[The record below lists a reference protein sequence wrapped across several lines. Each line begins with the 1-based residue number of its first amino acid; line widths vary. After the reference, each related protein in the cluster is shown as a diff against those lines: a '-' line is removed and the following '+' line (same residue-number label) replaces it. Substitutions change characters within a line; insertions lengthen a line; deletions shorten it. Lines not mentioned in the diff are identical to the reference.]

1 VTRHQGRNRWIH
13 VVAVAALFM
22 AGRASA
28 GIVGPLA
35 NFDVVNDTGQ
45 PAYGFEIE
53 IDDPSFDH
61 TKLTSIFGY
70 DRVFSFVSPDPGAV
84 VRFGKPVITD
94 MPGVGVKIT
103 FGGAI
108 GAVSTPSG
116 IFTTPGESCWPG
128 ANPNWKD
135 NPCDHYGVS
144 TLGQPAS
151 TTYRWLVE
159 STPGSGTLV
168 GHQVGIPSVA
178 FVYTPPVPNPNP
190 VLPPLVPAAVNIQM
204 HAVAPNPEQPEN
216 VDLWGE
222 AFWVKTLST
231 KVAHDIDLGNLLR
244 GDPDQEAAEV
254 ETEWSIFQMPPAGL
268 PGPNEVLEKDLGL
281 ADADHAVIRRYE
293 FYKYAGAFNVD
304 GSGEVLCD
312 GPEVPGHRCDTPFGD
327 PGTGFDDRGAFVGAQ
342 MAGVNFDV
350 VIECSDGLDN
360 DDDGAIDFPDDPGC
374 ASAND
379 VSEKA
384 AVALAGGQLACDDG
398 LDNDGD
404 GLVDM
409 ADPGC
414 LAPILGPENPPC
426 NDNQDNDGDN
436 LIDMADPGCSSWP
449 YTEKGIQCGYGAELV
464 LPLGF
469 LMWLR
474 SRGDKE
480 RRSGRKT

>member
-1 VTRHQGRNRWIH
+1 MTRHQGRSHWID
-13 VVAVAALFM
+13 VVAVAALFV

-84 VRFGKPVITD
+84 VRFGRPVITD

-103 FGGAI
+103 FGGTI
-108 GAVSTPSG
+108 GAISTPSG
-116 IFTTPGESCWPG
+116 IFNTPGESCWPG
-128 ANPNWKD
+128 ANANWKA

-151 TTYRWLVE
+151 TRYRWLVE

-168 GHQVGIPSVA
+168 GKQVGIPSVA
-178 FVYTPPVPNPNP
+178 FVYTPPVPNPIPNQ
-190 VLPPLVPAAVNIQM
+190 PPLAPAAVNIQM

-222 AFWVKTLST
+222 PFWVKTLST

-254 ETEWSIFQMPPAGL
+254 ETEWSLFQLPPAGRVDKK
-268 PGPNEVLEKDLGL
+268 EVLEKDLALG
-281 ADADHAVIRRYE
+281 DADHSVIRRYE

-304 GSGEVLCD
+304 GSGEVVCD
-312 GPEVPGHRCDTPFGD
+312 GPDVPGHRCDTPFGD

-350 VIECSDGLDN
+350 VIECSDAIDN
-360 DDDGAIDFPDDPGC
+360 DNDGYADFPRDPGC
-374 ASAND
+374 TSAND
-379 VSEKA
+379 LSEN
-384 AVALAGGQLACDDG
+384 ALVVPGWMECDDG
-398 LDNDGD
+398 IDNDGD

-414 LAPILGPENPPC
+414 PTPFSSPENPPC
-426 NDNQDNDGDN
+426 NDGVDNDGDGFF
-436 LIDMADPGCSSWP
+436 DMADPDCSALWP
-449 YTEKGIQCGYGAELV
+449 YHEETVKCGYGAELV

-469 LMWLR
+469 LMWMR
-474 SRGDKE
+474 SRR
-480 RRSGRKT
+480 RRSAD